1 MTTRAPAVLKIKGLR
16 GAEVSMREL
25 REVRQKMRGER
36 WEGRVTKDRK
46 GFLGMACGA
55 KPM

>member
-1 MTTRAPAVLKIKGLR
+1 
-16 GAEVSMREL
+16 MREL

>member
-1 MTTRAPAVLKIKGLR
+1 
-16 GAEVSMREL
+16 MREL

-36 WEGRVTKDRK
+36 WEGRATRDRK